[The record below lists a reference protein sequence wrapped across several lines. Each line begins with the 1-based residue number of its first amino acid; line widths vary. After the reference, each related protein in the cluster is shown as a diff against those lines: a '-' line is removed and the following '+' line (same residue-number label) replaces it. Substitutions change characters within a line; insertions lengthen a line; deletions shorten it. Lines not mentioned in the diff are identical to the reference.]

1 MSKFL
6 KLIESNTPEIDLDL
20 ETQTKRELQ
29 RYLMSKDISVA
40 ARVFKNQIDVTL
52 PSKTVVSLTITSVKQ
67 PAGEENQEEEVLS
80 PLIKA
85 ISDIKDTDNPKI
97 KQAQNA
103 IDTKVSDLT
112 RTLQKK

>member
-6 KLIESNTPEIDLDL
+6 KLVESNTPEIDIDL

-29 RYLMSKDISVA
+29 RYLMSKDISVS
-40 ARVFKNQIDVTL
+40 ARVFKNQIDITL
-52 PSKTVVSLTITSVKQ
+52 PTKTVVSLTITDVRQ
-67 PAGEENQEEEVLS
+67 PAGEENQEEEAIS

-97 KQAQNA
+97 KQAQVA
-103 IDTKVSDLT
+103 IDNKVSDLT
-112 RTLQKK
+112 RALQKR